1 LSPAPVILPGERTG
15 SYRVGDESPAGDQI
29 SIEDYAV
36 ALVDEIENPKHVRAR
51 FTVAN

>member
-1 LSPAPVILPGERTG
+1 MLILPGERTG
-15 SYRVGDESPAGDQI
+15 SYKVELETPAGDQI

-36 ALVDEIENPKHVRAR
+36 AMVDEIENPQHVRQR